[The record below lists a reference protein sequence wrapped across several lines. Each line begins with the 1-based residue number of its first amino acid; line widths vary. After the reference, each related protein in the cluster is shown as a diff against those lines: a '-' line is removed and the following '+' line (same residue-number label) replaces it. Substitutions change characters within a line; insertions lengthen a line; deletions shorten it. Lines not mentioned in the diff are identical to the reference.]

1 MKKAKFFAVLGVALS
16 LSFAGAGIAACQFV
30 RPGYQITINE
40 SLSVELT
47 VGEEVDFTKYFFV
60 TDRNGDPVTVTEDM
74 LDLSQA
80 DTSLPG
86 TFTVKISCG
95 GKTQEIKFTVMPK
108 KTDDDEGGST
118 KPSDPV
124 DDPDT
129 PVDELSAVIKK
140 YADMSKWSFA
150 VDYAETYDGDTFNE
164 TYEYSGY
171 NVKNVYIGYD
181 DNYDEATYT
190 DYISFNPST
199 NKHTFYAQSGSTYE
213 TYAEGTDDYE
223 YCFAYLR
230 LVDLTKL
237 GEVTFMKSGSKYTLN
252 NAGTDA
258 QKLLG
263 IYQYEDPYEDGTF
276 YTVDWTELDLYIS
289 NGDISKIEATL
300 DDETTCVFTFSKH
313 GSVSFTLPNGQGG
326 NQGGNQGGTD
336 DPTDPNMMEKQ
347 VYNSNTFDNERLQ
360 DKMAKD
366 KSANGLPSIGL
377 PSTGNYHALVVPV
390 QFKGDTITSTQM
402 ENLKKAFNGTP
413 ADTGWQSVNS
423 YYKTSSNGTLDITFD
438 IQTTVYNAKNSSS
451 YYESKGDYATT
462 ILKEVLTYYE
472 DRLDLT
478 QYDYNNDGMIDAVYL
493 IYSAPIDYEY
503 ANFYWAFTTWYF
515 GEETYDDCG
524 AYYYFFASVDFIYE
538 NTAKDTGS
546 GEDKIDGLKINAETF
561 IHETGHLLGLD
572 DYYDTDLKKGSNE
585 GLGGADMMD
594 YNIGDQNV
602 YSKIMLGWLDATV
615 VNETTTITIQASAQ
629 VPSAIPSALL
639 IPLDFDNSYFSEY
652 LLIDLYAATGLN
664 EMHAG
669 LQDTYLYG
677 GAKYGVRIYHVSSSI
692 ENPYAEDGYGSFTDC
707 NNSVTSNALIKL
719 VEADGDKKFS
729 SNQDGIAEADDLWK
743 AGDIFSKKFPS
754 YARNDGK
761 TVNFDI
767 EIVSVSSTSATITV
781 TFKN

>member
-108 KTDDDEGGST
+108 KTDDDEGGTT
-118 KPSDPV
+118 KPNDPV

-150 VDYAETYDGDTFNE
+150 VDFKEELNGESYEEHYEYLGYNVLYAYEDDFGDCTDYLAYDPATDSYTYYWDFGDGDYEAVPENDEFFDELYYDMYLIDPYSLGDFEFTQSGNKYSAKDPIAAGNKFIGEFYDDNGTYSWVSFDVYLSNGWISKIVAVLNDGDTM
-164 TYEYSGY
+164 T
-171 NVKNVYIGYD
+171 
-181 DNYDEATYT
+181 
-190 DYISFNPST
+190 
-199 NKHTFYAQSGSTYE
+199 
-213 TYAEGTDDYE
+213 
-223 YCFAYLR
+223 
-230 LVDLTKL
+230 
-237 GEVTFMKSGSKYTLN
+237 
-252 NAGTDA
+252 
-258 QKLLG
+258 
-263 IYQYEDPYEDGTF
+263 
-276 YTVDWTELDLYIS
+276 
-289 NGDISKIEATL
+289 
-300 DDETTCVFTFSKH
+300 FTFSKQ

-478 QYDYNNDGMIDAVYL
+478 QYDYNNDGYIDAVYL
-493 IYSAPIDYEY
+493 IYSAPVSYDPNEGDY
-503 ANFYWAFTTWYF
+503 YWAYVSWAEDSTRYDGLYSNYF
-515 GEETYDDCG
+515 L
-524 AYYYFFASVDFIYE
+524 FAGFDFMDESTSRQKSSLNADYPIIP
-538 NTAKDTGS
+538 N
-546 GEDKIDGLKINAETF
+546 LKINASTF

-572 DYYDTDLKKGSNE
+572 DYYDTDPTKGSNE
-585 GLGGADMMD
+585 GVGGADMMD
-594 YNIGDQNV
+594 YNIGDHGV

-615 VNETTTITIQASAQ
+615 VNETTTITIQASAMT
-629 VPSAIPSALL
+629 PSATPSVLL

-669 LQDTYLYG
+669 LEDTYLYG
-677 GAKYGVRIYHVSSSI
+677 GSEFGVRIYHVSSSI

-729 SNQDGIAEADDLWK
+729 SNRNGIAEADDLWK
-743 AGDIFSKKFPS
+743 AGDVFSKKFPS